1 MFFFF
6 FFFLRKRCDR
16 CKMDP
21 SDDSRLLLSNNSR
34 RVVQAGALHRIQL
47 KKVTSS
53 SDDIVKE
60 IADIAKLLSNFDVVS
75 ITVNH

>member
-1 MFFFF
+1 
-6 FFFLRKRCDR
+6 
-16 CKMDP
+16 
-21 SDDSRLLLSNNSR
+21 
-34 RVVQAGALHRIQL
+34 VQAGALHRIQL